1 MNKEDI
7 IKELEKIRIEKKK
20 IREREKEL
28 AKKLINEERRNKK

>member
-20 IREREKEL
+20 IREKEKEL